1 MVILYANYAVPCGAQ
16 MVSQTLF
23 WMCLWRCFL
32 SKFNIWICWLGKAD
46 CPFMWAGLIY
56 SVEDL
61 NKTKRLIPWVK
72 RVFLLPVSLQAGTHT
87 NFLIYIYIFNA
98 YIIYIYFF
106 SSAFRLKLTLQ
117 FFLGLKLG
125 GLHTGTIP
133 SSLQPDDCRSSG
145 LLASI
150 IMWADSNK

>member
-98 YIIYIYFF
+98 YIIYIF
-106 SSAFRLKLTLQ
+106 
-117 FFLGLKLG
+117 FFLCLQAQIDTSVLPGPQTWWPSHWNYPIISPAWWLQIFGLVS
-125 GLHTGTIP
+125 LHNHV
-133 SSLQPDDCRSSG
+133 SRFQ
-145 LLASI
+145 
-150 IMWADSNK
+150 